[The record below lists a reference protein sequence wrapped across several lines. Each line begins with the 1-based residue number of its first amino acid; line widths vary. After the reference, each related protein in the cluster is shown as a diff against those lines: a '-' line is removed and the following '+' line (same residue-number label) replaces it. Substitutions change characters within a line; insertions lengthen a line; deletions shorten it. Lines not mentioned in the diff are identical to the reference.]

1 MLDNFK
7 YIKDVSNGV
16 GTIHLYSQIGDSVD
30 AKGNYV
36 FGISGATFVNELQYL
51 SEKCEK
57 INVRINSVGG
67 SVMEGYSII
76 SAILNCSKPVDT
88 YVDGLAASISGVIAV
103 SGRKCYIMDYGTLM
117 LHNPS
122 GSPDKEILN
131 LVKNTLVTILSNR
144 SGLTIDEV
152 SAMMDKETWLSAK
165 DATSNKFCDEVI
177 SSGKKVNIKQTANL
191 YDMALIYNKLIE
203 KPMSK
208 TNQLLGL
215 KNEAEESEQ
224 VNAIEVLKT
233 SLSEAEAVNNDLKAR
248 IANYEKEAADKLAAE
263 KEALKNKAT
272 ALVNKA
278 ETEGKIKKD
287 EIESTIELAAKDEA
301 SFTFVSNMISRLS
314 TGKDAVKIFDVKN
327 VKTEGGSEDRSK
339 WTLEDWESKDLDGL
353 KNLYETDK
361 EKFNELANNYN
372 KVK

>member
-7 YIKDVSNGV
+7 YIKNVTKEV
-16 GTIHLYSQIGDSVD
+16 GTIHLYSQIGDSID

-51 SEKCEK
+51 SEKCDK

-88 YVDGLAASISGVIAV
+88 YIDGLAASISGVIAV
-103 SGRKCYIMDYGTLM
+103 SGKKSYIMDYGTLM
-117 LHNPS
+117 VHNPS
-122 GSPDKEILN
+122 GSPDKNLLS
-131 LVKNTLVTILSNR
+131 LVKDTLVTILSNR
-144 SGLTIDEV
+144 CNKSPEDI
-152 SAMMDKETWLSAK
+152 SSMMEKETWLNAK
-165 DATSNKFCDEVI
+165 EACSMGFCDEVV

-272 ALVNKA
+272 SLVNKA

-287 EIESTIELAAKDEA
+287 EVESTIELAAKDEA
-301 SFTFVSNMISRLS
+301 SFTFVSNMIDRLK
-314 TGKDAVKIFDVKN
+314 TGKEAVKIFDVKN
-327 VKTEGGSEDRSK
+327 VKTEGGNEDRSK
-339 WTLEDWESKDLDGL
+339 WTLKDWESKDLDGL